1 MRYGLLLVLVWI
13 PACGSGVKVVS
24 ETWQATYLQG
34 ARIGHTHTRVTESGG
49 VLTTTRTIRLT
60 VKRYGSVLPIEIE
73 QTCTERP
80 DGAVLTLG
88 LNQSLGKDKQTAMS
102 ARVDGKKLFIKT
114 GPAERRIDWDET
126 CLGLYAQ
133 EQSFVRN
140 KSKPGDTLR
149 LSTFELSAEIPLGLK
164 VTVKPA
170 EEVDRLVLEGGT
182 IQREKVQLV
191 RAEIVSD
198 KIWIGG
204 KETQLPPKTVWLDE
218 AGNIVREQF
227 EFPGLGMVT
236 QYTTTQEAATREA
249 ITPDLLPD
257 LGMNIMIP
265 LNKEITNPYETQQV
279 IYRIQSEVEGGAPF
293 VQDARQEIKL
303 PLGKTFELW
312 VKSVRGPGDRD
323 AKVPTTKEFSE
334 FTEPNRFIDSDDA
347 RVQSLA
353 RTIVGEEKRPY
364 EMALKLEKGVR
375 DRMTFDAGVG
385 FPPASQTAR
394 DFRGDCRQHALLL
407 AALLRASGI
416 PSRTALGVIYTKE
429 PGKGPVF
436 AFHMWTEAYV
446 GGRWLALDAIQGKGF
461 VGATHLTMVHHSWA
475 GTQTLAPLLPIAG
488 VLGKLKIEVTEAR

>member
-1 MRYGLLLVLVWI
+1 MRFGLLLLLVFL
-13 PACGSGVKVVS
+13 PACGSGTKVVF

-34 ARIGHTHTRVTESGG
+34 ARIGHTHTVVTESGG
-49 VLTTTRTIRLT
+49 VFTTKRNIRLT

-80 DGAVLTLG
+80 DGSVLTLG
-88 LNQSLGKDKQTAMS
+88 LNQSLGKDKQTAMT
-102 ARVDGKKLFIKT
+102 ARVEGKKLLIQT
-114 GPAERRIDWDET
+114 GPAERRIDWDPS

-133 EQSFVRN
+133 EQLFVRN
-140 KSKPGDTLR
+140 QLKPGDTFR
-149 LSTFELSAEIPLGLK
+149 FFTFELSAEILLGLK

-170 EEVDRLVLEGGT
+170 EEVDRLVLQGDT
-182 IQREKVQLV
+182 LRREQVSLV

-218 AGNIVREQF
+218 AGQVVREEF
-227 EFPGLGMVT
+227 EFPGLGRVT
-236 QYTTTQEAATREA
+236 QYTTSKEAATREA
-249 ITPDLLPD
+249 IAGDLLPD
-257 LGMNIMIP
+257 LGINIMIP
-265 LNKEITNPYETQQV
+265 LNKEIANPYDTQQV
-279 IYRIQSEVEGGAPF
+279 IYRIRVEGEVDVPF

-303 PLGKTFELW
+303 PLGRTFELW

-323 AKVPTTKEFSE
+323 AKLPDSPEFVE
-334 FTEPNRFIDSDDA
+334 YLQPNRFIDSDNE
-347 RVQSLA
+347 RIRSLA
-353 RTIVGEEKRPY
+353 QTILGDEKRPY
-364 EMALKLEKGVR
+364 EMALKLEKGVH
-375 DRMTFDAGVG
+375 DRMRFDAGVG

-394 DFRGDCRQHALLL
+394 DLRGDCRQHALLL
-407 AALLRASGI
+407 AALLRAVGI

-436 AFHMWTEAYV
+436 AFHMWTEGYI

-488 VLGKLKIEVTEAR
+488 VLGKLKIEVLDAR